1 MRTAVDQQ
9 TISYMNQSLVLDLI
23 KKKGRI
29 TRAGISQ
36 ALRLSPPSVS
46 SNIEKLLKKG
56 IIL

>member
-29 TRAGISQ
+29 TRAGIRSTGFIFQ
-36 ALRLSPPSVS
+36 YDTLF
-46 SNIEKLLKKG
+46 
-56 IIL
+56 